1 MSLPEFIFERI
12 ASDIR
17 QQMTGI
23 LALTEQLARQRL
35 SPDAQ
40 ACASGVAESAAAV
53 RRMLD
58 AAFDLRAMHTE
69 GLALAP
75 APISLR
81 DLMDEIQEH
90 WRPTAA
96 MGGVT
101 LLVSYDGDP
110 ELKVMADRR
119 RLVQAFDGFIGE
131 AVASARRGAVEASL
145 KAIANEGTVRIEA
158 QVRGGAD
165 ADWSG
170 RDLESR
176 VRSVDSRFGLEV
188 ALGVALAR
196 QIVGDLGG
204 ELAPASQEGGG
215 QSVRFELALPR
226 AEDSPEDDRKLT
238 TRPAH
243 VLIVD
248 DNATNRMVARALCE
262 MFDCTCE
269 AASDGFEAIDAVQAA
284 RFDLVLMDIKMP
296 RMDGISA
303 ARAIRALP
311 GAVGGVPIV
320 ALTANADPD
329 DAAGYL
335 AAGMDGVV
343 EKPMKPEHLLAV
355 LQQALDG
362 AEAETAAV

>member
-1 MSLPEFIFERI
+1 MPLPEFLFERI
-12 ASDIR
+12 TADIR
-17 QQMTGI
+17 QQMDGV

-40 ACASGVAESAAAV
+40 ACASGVAEAAASV
-53 RRMLD
+53 RRILD
-58 AAFDLRAMHTE
+58 ASLDLQKMSVE
-69 GLALAP
+69 GGLEP
-75 APISLR
+75 APIRLR

-96 MGGVT
+96 MDGVT

-110 ELKVMADRR
+110 ELRIVADRR
-119 RLVQAFDGFIGE
+119 RLMQAFDGFIGE
-131 AVASARRGAVEASL
+131 AVARTRRGAVEASL
-145 KAIANEGTVRIEA
+145 RASADSGSDSVELQARI
-158 QVRGGAD
+158 RGGGD
-165 ADWSG
+165 PEWDG

-176 VRSVDSRFGLEV
+176 LREVDGRFGLEV
-188 ALGVALAR
+188 ALGVALSR
-196 QIVGDLGG
+196 RVVLDLGG
-204 ELAPASQEGGG
+204 ELQDAPNAGSGH
-215 QSVRFELALPR
+215 SLAFRLTLPQALDTHEEER
-226 AEDSPEDDRKLT
+226 RVTA
-238 TRPAH
+238 RPAH

-248 DNATNRMVARALCE
+248 DNATNRMVAQALCE

-269 AASDGFEAIDAVQAA
+269 AATNGLEAIDAVRAG

-296 RMDGISA
+296 RMDGMTA
-303 ARAIRALP
+303 ARAIRNLP
-311 GAVGGVPIV
+311 GDAGGVPIV

-362 AEAETAAV
+362 PAQDWAA